1 MMPNKHLKRPTFNNK
16 LTFSRFKGIPVV
28 ECEVAWEG
36 SERILNTLREV
47 GRKSSTKK
55 LRVSA
60 ASSFWMKAANMSRT
74 SRASAVARA

>member
-1 MMPNKHLKRPTFNNK
+1 M
-16 LTFSRFKGIPVV
+16 G
-28 ECEVAWEG
+28 WEG
-36 SERILNTLREV
+36 SERILNTLQEV

-74 SRASAVARA
+74 SRASAVTGA